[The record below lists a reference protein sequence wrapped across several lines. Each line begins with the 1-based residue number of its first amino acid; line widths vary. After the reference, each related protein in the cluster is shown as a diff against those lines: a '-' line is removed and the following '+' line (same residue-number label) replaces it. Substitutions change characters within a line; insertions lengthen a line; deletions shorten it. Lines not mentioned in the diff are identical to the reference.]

1 MSELWRLSALA
12 QAKLVRTRAA
22 SAVEVMRSFL
32 ARIEAVNPRVNAV
45 VEIRPEEA
53 LALAEAADRAVAAG
67 EAVGP
72 LHGVPVTIK
81 VNVDQRGY
89 ATTNGVVV
97 YRDLIASEDSAVV
110 ANLRRAGAIPAG
122 RTNTPAYSYRFFT
135 DNALHGRTLNP
146 WNPTLTP
153 GGSSGGASAAL
164 ACGIGSIAHGND
176 IGGSIR
182 YPAYACGVAGIR
194 PSLGR
199 VPAFNPSAGA
209 TERPIAMQLFSV
221 QGPLARNIADLR
233 AALLAM
239 MAPGHP
245 DPWHAPVP
253 FEGPPVPRPRRV
265 ALAVLGADPP
275 VAEAL
280 RRAAQFL
287 SEAGCVVDEVD
298 PPHWDE
304 AAALWRSVLMADSMR
319 FMTPMIEANGDEAAK
334 RSWRGWC
341 ANVPAP
347 TEEAFHAGLAR
358 RTAILRDWQ
367 RFFARYS
374 ALLCPVSREPP
385 FPIDLDQTEEGQR
398 RILRAQ
404 ETLYVINFLG
414 LPGAVLPT
422 DVAHQG
428 VRVGVQIV
436 ADRFREDLCLEL
448 AEIIEARAGEAGL
461 TDPVSV

>member
-12 QAKLVRTRAA
+12 QAKLIRTRAA
-22 SAVEVMRSFL
+22 SAVEVMKSFL
-32 ARIEAVNPRVNAV
+32 GRLDAVNPRVNAV

-53 LALAEAADRAVAAG
+53 LALAEAADRMVASG
-67 EAVGP
+67 EEVGP

-81 VNVDQRGY
+81 VNVDQQGY
-89 ATTNGVVV
+89 ATTNGVVA
-97 YRDLIASEDSAVV
+97 YRDLIAPADSAVV
-110 ANLRRAGAIPAG
+110 VNLRRAGAIPAG
-122 RTNTPAYSYRFFT
+122 RTNTPCYSYRFFT
-135 DNALHGRTLNP
+135 DNALYGRTLNP
-146 WNPTLTP
+146 WNPALTP

-182 YPAYACGVAGIR
+182 YPAYACAVAGIR

-199 VPAFNPSAGA
+199 VPAYNPSAGA
-209 TERPIAMQLFSV
+209 TERPLAMQLFSV
-221 QGPLARNIADLR
+221 QGPLARNVADLR

-245 DPWHAPVP
+245 DPWHAPVS
-253 FEGPPVPRPRRV
+253 FEGPPAPRPRPV
-265 ALAVLGADPP
+265 ALALLGAHPP

-280 RRAAQFL
+280 RRAAQYL
-287 SEAGCVVDEVD
+287 SEAGCVVEEVE
-298 PPHWDE
+298 PPHWEE
-304 AAALWRSVLMADSMR
+304 AASLWRSVLMADSMR
-319 FMTPMIEANGDEAAK
+319 FMTPAIEANGDEALK

-341 ANVPAP
+341 ANVPVP
-347 TEEAFHAGLAR
+347 KEEVFHTGLAR

-367 RFFARYS
+367 RFFSHYC
-374 ALLCPVSREPP
+374 ALLCPVSREAP

-398 RILRAQ
+398 RILYAQ
-404 ETLYVINFLG
+404 ETLYVFNFLG

-422 DVAHQG
+422 DVVHQG
-428 VRVGVQIV
+428 LRLGVQIV

-461 TDPVSV
+461 TDPASA